1 MDKHRT
7 STTFD
12 DIISRETSRY
22 SKNVTLHRHANA
34 RMVKNVLL
42 IWLDHTI
49 NEETDANCRN
59 IVTQLRR
66 HVNIVK
72 TFNNGDQCIK
82 FLNQIND
89 ERTCVIISGSLGQR
103 TVPRIHDLSHIES
116 IFIFCGNKSI
126 HEVWSKEWPKIKGVF
141 TEITPICESLKQTV
155 QQCVQNSISFSFA
168 ATDGGASIKTFEEI
182 YPLFISTQ
190 VLKEIILT
198 MKFEDKDIKKF
209 TDYCHIV
216 LADNKAELKNLDILE
231 RKYHET
237 TPIWWHT
244 YECFL
249 YPMLNRGLR
258 SIDVN
263 IITKMGFFIQDLHR
277 QIEELHKEQFNGSDT
292 DNCFTVFHGQGVPKP
307 VFEKMTK
314 TKSGLISFNSLLCA
328 SKDRRI
334 SCDFAHRAIVNPD
347 LIGIFFVMTI
357 NPSKSTTPFAFINN
371 VTNFEGKDEV
381 LFSIHTV
388 FRIREIES
396 MGENNRLFQINLTLT
411 SDTDEDLRAIT
422 DFIHEETFPNSKG
435 WDRFGQLLIKM
446 NRLDK
451 AQQIYE
457 IMLEETINENEKA
470 NIYYQFGRIKENQTA
485 YKEAIT
491 FYEKSIEIYQ
501 TTLPLNNPD
510 LAASYEGIGSVYGKM
525 GEPSKSGQFYEK
537 ALEIWQKSL
546 PANHTNFA
554 ACYEKVSLAYFK
566 MGDYSKILP
575 FYERAVD
582 MGQNS
587 LPSNNPLLEKL
598 LKNLE
603 ALKKKIVN

>member
-1 MDKHRT
+1 
-7 STTFD
+7 
-12 DIISRETSRY
+12 
-22 SKNVTLHRHANA
+22 
-34 RMVKNVLL
+34 
-42 IWLDHTI
+42 
-49 NEETDANCRN
+49 
-59 IVTQLRR
+59 
-66 HVNIVK
+66 
-72 TFNNGDQCIK
+72 
-82 FLNQIND
+82 
-89 ERTCVIISGSLGQR
+89 
-103 TVPRIHDLSHIES
+103 
-116 IFIFCGNKSI
+116 
-126 HEVWSKEWPKIKGVF
+126 
-141 TEITPICESLKQTV
+141 
-155 QQCVQNSISFSFA
+155 
-168 ATDGGASIKTFEEI
+168 
-182 YPLFISTQ
+182 
-190 VLKEIILT
+190 

-258 SIDVN
+258 TIDVN

-334 SCDFAHRAIVNPD
+334 SCDFAHRAMVNPD

-357 NPSKSTTPFAFINN
+357 NPSKSTTPFAFINS
-371 VTNFEGKDEV
+371 VSNFEGKDEV
-381 LFSIHTV
+381 LFSMHTV